1 MAGHDAV
8 GSRLCI
14 LNPRPAISTPVSK
27 TKSSPTRSTNAP
39 APAAGEADLASV
51 YANAKILSEA
61 LPFMQRYDNATVVV
75 KYGGHA
81 MGDPELAATFA
92 RDIVLIKQSGVNPI
106 VVHGGGPQIGSLL
119 ERLKIRAEFKV
130 GLRVTD
136 RETVEVVEM
145 VLAGSVNKEI
155 VAAINAQGGKAVGIS
170 GKDANLMRA
179 SRIERRFRDPDSNIE
194 EIVDLGFVGDPVA
207 VDPHIIDVIIHSDLI
222 PVIAPIGVGPEG
234 ETLNINADTFAAAL
248 ATALKAKRLLLLTDV
263 EGVLDKD
270 GNLIKSLTT
279 AEAQELIEDG
289 TISGGMIPTIESC
302 LDVIAAGVAAV
313 VIINGNVPHAV
324 LLELFTEHG
333 AGTLIEPRLRAYRGV
348 GVRPRQHALPGRL
361 QPFRRDRYPHG
372 RFHRRPLRRFARR
385 CAAHAQDLL
394 LSIWH
399 HARRVD
405 ASARRVPERVPG

>member
-1 MAGHDAV
+1 
-8 GSRLCI
+8 
-14 LNPRPAISTPVSK
+14 VSK
-27 TKSSPTRSTNAP
+27 TKSSPAKHAEPSAAVP
-39 APAAGEADLASV
+39 AQGEADLASV

-75 KYGGHA
+75 KFGGHA

-119 ERLKIRAEFKV
+119 ERLNIRSEFKG

-136 RETVEVVEM
+136 QETVEVVEM

-179 SRIERRFRDPDSNIE
+179 MRIERRFRDPDSNIE
-194 EIVDLGFVGDPVA
+194 EIVDLGFVGDPIA

-289 TISGGMIPTIESC
+289 TISGGMIPKIESC
-302 LDVIAAGVAAV
+302 LDVIAEGVEAV
-313 VIINGNVPHAV
+313 VIINGKVPHAV

-333 AGTLIEPRLRAYRGV
+333 AGTLIERRARKGRARGS
-348 GVRPRQHALPGRL
+348 R
-361 QPFRRDRYPHG
+361 
-372 RFHRRPLRRFARR
+372 
-385 CAAHAQDLL
+385 
-394 LSIWH
+394 
-399 HARRVD
+399 
-405 ASARRVPERVPG
+405 